1 MNTSMETFI
10 TEMMNR
16 DELNPMVKLIGGN
29 RDRTV

>member
-16 DELNPMVKLIGGN
+16 DELNPMVKLA
-29 RDRTV
+29 RLAD